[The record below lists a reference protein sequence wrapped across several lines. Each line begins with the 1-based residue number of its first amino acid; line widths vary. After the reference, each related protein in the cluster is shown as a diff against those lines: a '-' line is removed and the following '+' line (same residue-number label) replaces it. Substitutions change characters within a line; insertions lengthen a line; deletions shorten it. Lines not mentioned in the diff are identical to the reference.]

1 MLFIRGWNPTRDVP
15 QDTAVRKF
23 VRDVMTRS
31 VLSCTLETPAREAAR
46 RMAEHHVSALIVV
59 EENLGDLEGII
70 SCTDLARVYDKDVDS
85 LTVEMVMSH
94 RVETIVPDIPVS
106 TAILIM
112 LDHNVDRLVI
122 MHAKPGP
129 QRPVGVL
136 SLSDIVRDMA
146 GQA

>member
-1 MLFIRGWNPTRDVP
+1 MESPEAMTE
-15 QDTAVRKF
+15 DTVVTKF
-23 VRDVMTRS
+23 VRDVMSRS
-31 VLSCTLETPAREAAR
+31 VLTCTLETPVREAAR
-46 RMAEHHVSALIVV
+46 RMAQQSVSALVVV
-59 EENLGDLEGII
+59 EESSGDLEGII
-70 SCTDLARVYDKDVDS
+70 SRTDLARAYEKDIDS

-106 TAILIM
+106 AAVLIM
-112 LDHNVDRLVI
+112 LDHHVDRLVI

-146 GQA
+146 RQA

>member
-1 MLFIRGWNPTRDVP
+1 MTR
-15 QDTAVRKF
+15 F
-23 VRDVMTRS
+23 VRDVMSRS
-31 VLSCTLETPAREAAR
+31 VLSCTLETPVREAAR
-46 RMAEHHVSALIVV
+46 RMVEHSVSALIVV
-59 EENLGDLEGII
+59 EEKSGDLEGII
-70 SCTDLARVYDKDVDS
+70 SRSDLARVYDKDADS
-85 LTVEMVMSH
+85 LTVEMAMSH

-106 TAILIM
+106 AAVMIM